1 MATLAALLKRR
12 GYDVRGSDQNV
23 YPPMSDFLA
32 AEAIPIMT
40 GYSADHIGG
49 DVDLVVVGNAISR
62 GNAELETVLE
72 RKIRY
77 CSLPEAIRDHFL
89 WGARS
94 IVVAGTH
101 GKTTTTSLTGW
112 LLTSG
117 RLDPTVLVGGIALN
131 FGETGSSYRVGAG
144 RDFVIEGDEYDS
156 AFFDKT
162 AKFLKYLPDVAIV
175 NNVEFDHADIYADLD
190 AVLLAF
196 RRLVN
201 LVPRNGL
208 LLVGADSTHAAGLAK
223 HAVSP
228 LETFG
233 TSEDAT
239 WQATDVKAA
248 DGLTHFRV
256 RRRREWFGD
265 FASPLLGVHNVRNA
279 VAAIAVG
286 SYLGIAPGDL
296 ADGLRTF
303 EGIKRRL
310 EVVGTA
316 DGVTVIDDFAHHPTA
331 VHETLSALRSGY
343 PDRRIW
349 AVFEPRSASSC
360 RRVFQDDFARA
371 FGAADEVIVT
381 AVFRSSL
388 PDSQRLSAE
397 QLVEDLR
404 ARRQS
409 ARYIAAVDDIVGTV
423 VNEHRPGDIVVLM
436 SNGGFGGIHRKLL
449 KALA

>member
-1 MATLAALLKRR
+1 
-12 GYDVRGSDQNV
+12 
-23 YPPMSDFLA
+23 
-32 AEAIPIMT
+32 
-40 GYSADHIGG
+40 
-49 DVDLVVVGNAISR
+49 
-62 GNAELETVLE
+62 
-72 RKIRY
+72 
-77 CSLPEAIRDHFL
+77 
-89 WGARS
+89 
-94 IVVAGTH
+94 VVAGTH

-371 FGAADEVIVT
+371 FGAADEVIVA

-388 PDSQRLSAE
+388 PDSERLSAE